1 MRSMTVALTAA
12 LTFCCV
18 TVASAHDLWVQTN
31 TPVVRVGDSVIVDVM
46 LGNHGNDHRDFKLA
60 GKADRATVT
69 LTLVN
74 PAGETTNL
82 TPKLADLGLGPK
94 EGYLSTRATATTPG
108 FHSLILTSDKVVSYA
123 PTRSIKSAKTFF
135 IAAKRLD
142 QPLPKQGAF
151 DKPAGHPFEIVAV
164 ENPVAMASAG
174 KAIVVR
180 VLWQG
185 KPAAGQRVS
194 FIPRGVPLSEG
205 FDSRYERTTDES
217 GLARFEPSEG
227 NVYLIVAHRESPEE
241 KGEGYTSA
249 KYSATLTVHVP
260 DICGCC
266 GE

>member
-1 MRSMTVALTAA
+1 MNTLTRVLAA
-12 LTFCCV
+12 GLTLCCV

-46 LGNHGNDHRDFKLA
+46 LGNHGNEHRDFKLA
-60 GKADRATVT
+60 GKADPASIT
-69 LTLVN
+69 LSLVN
-74 PAGETTNL
+74 PSGQSSDL
-82 TPKLADLGLGPK
+82 TPKLADLGLGSK
-94 EGYLSTRATATTPG
+94 EGYLSGRALAQAPG
-108 FHSLILTSDKVVSYA
+108 FYSLILTSDKIVSYA
-123 PTRSIKSAKTFF
+123 PTRSVKSAKTFF

-142 QPLPKQGAF
+142 QPLPTQGAF

-194 FIPRGVPLSEG
+194 FIPRGMTLSDG
-205 FDSRYERTTDES
+205 FDSRYERNTDET
-217 GLARFEPSEG
+217 GTARFEPGEG
-227 NVYLIVAHRESPEE
+227 NVYLVVAHRESPDE
-241 KGEGYTSA
+241 KGEGYTST